1 MDVTREPA
9 AAEQLA
15 AVHGVTG
22 QPPVR
27 RVTIFV
33 VVSLAILMTSLDQTI
48 VATAL
53 DSIKTSMNAS
63 INWVGWTITVYS
75 LGRVLVLPLAGK
87 LSDEYGRR
95 RIFVTS
101 VVVFT
106 AASLAC
112 GLANNIY
119 VLVVL
124 RAVQAIGG
132 AAFMPSATGI
142 VVDHFGD
149 ARDRAVGL
157 FTSIF
162 PIGAIIGPVLGG
174 FFVAYWS
181 WRGIFFVNVPIGV
194 VLTVLCFRYIPPD
207 RRGQT
212 STRRPLDAA
221 GMALLGTGLLT
232 AMLGISYLGEADAQ
246 LWSAAFLAP
255 EAAAAL
261 ALGMFLRHVSRNPTP
276 FIPPR
281 LLHGQGF
288 GIMNLINFLYGG
300 AAFGLGALVPLYA
313 INRYRL
319 SALDAGTL
327 LTARGVGVIAVA
339 GLAALAL
346 RRTGYRWPM
355 FIGFAALSVGLVG
368 LAAPPAHL
376 SAYAWLAI
384 AAGLTGLAMGLVSP
398 AANNASLQLAPEH
411 AAAIAALRGT
421 CRQAGGIVSIS
432 ISTAILAK
440 SARPGLAMADIFVV
454 FAAIIAVS
462 IPLVRRVPEHRGIW

>member
-1 MDVTREPA
+1 MTREPA

-15 AVHGVTG
+15 AAHRLTG

-95 RIFVTS
+95 RIFVIS

-174 FFVAYWS
+174 FFVTYWS
-181 WRGIFFVNVPIGV
+181 WRGIFFVNVPIGA
-194 VLTVLCFRYIPPD
+194 VLIALSMKYVPTDLPRATT
-207 RRGQT
+207 R
-212 STRRPLDAA
+212 RRPLDAF

-232 AMLGISYLGEADAQ
+232 AMLGISYLGEA
-246 LWSAAFLAP
+246 SARVWTVTFLGP
-255 EAAAAL
+255 EAVAAVTL
-261 ALGMFLRHVSRNPTP
+261 ALFVWHVRRTKTP

-281 LLHGQGF
+281 LLYGHGF
-288 GIMNLINFLYGG
+288 GVMNLINFLYGA

-313 INRYRL
+313 INRYEMR
-319 SALDAGTL
+319 ALAAGTL

-339 GLAALAL
+339 ALAALAL

-355 FIGFAALSVGLVG
+355 FVGFAALAVGLLG
-368 LAAPPAHL
+368 LASHPL
-376 SAYAWLAI
+376 GMSAYPWLSI
-384 AAGLTGLAMGLVSP
+384 AAGLTGIAMGLVSP

-440 SARPGLAMADIFVV
+440 SAAPGAAMADIFAV
-454 FAAIIAVS
+454 FAAIIAVT
-462 IPLVRRVPEHRGIW
+462 IPLVRRVPEHRGMW